1 MRERLPREYESALD
15 YIKEATQP
23 RYGTSTYA
31 INIGRLIDYAEN
43 LMNKAQGERLIRK
56 IVKER
61 QKDPKRFDQML
72 WDSDAKGYQDVYMA
86 LYEELISFMVEDYGY
101 DSDDVQE
108 VLMYMSVGQTQ
119 DWLPDIDDIE
129 D

>member
-1 MRERLPREYESALD
+1 MRERLPREYESVLD

-23 RYGTSTYA
+23 RYGQTTYA
-31 INIGRLIDYAEN
+31 TNIGRLIDYAQN
-43 LMNKAQGERLIRK
+43 IMNKKQGERLIRK

-61 QKDPKRFDQML
+61 EKDPKRFDQML
-72 WDSDAKGYQDVYMA
+72 WDSDVRRYQDIYSA

-101 DSDDVQE
+101 DSESVQE

-129 D
+129 Y